1 MIHKSYIKAVFVA
14 YMLHFLVYTNGIY
27 AQQVPQIA
35 VMPGGNN
42 APAAGY
48 SVANVLQPRFSTTA
62 PVIAPNYGLIQDNP
76 YVLVGPMAG
85 PSVLLAPVTPY
96 LNPSFF
102 HGGRQ

>member
-1 MIHKSYIKAVFVA
+1 MKKLLVGIATS
-14 YMLHFLVYTNGIY
+14 VYTLCIH

-48 SVANVLQPRFSTTA
+48 SIANVLQPRFPTTA
-62 PVIAPNYGLIQDNP
+62 PGSSPTPWVADNP

-85 PSVLLAPVTPY
+85 PSALLAPVTPY

-102 HGGRQ
+102 HGGRE

>member
-1 MIHKSYIKAVFVA
+1 MKLCNIRYIFVA
-14 YMLHFLVYTNGIY
+14 ALVYTNGIH

-48 SVANVLQPRFSTTA
+48 GVANVLQPRFPTTA
-62 PVIAPNYGLIQDNP
+62 PGTAPSYGFVPESP

-85 PSVLLAPVTPY
+85 PSALLAPVTPFLSQSY
-96 LNPSFF
+96 FF
-102 HGGRQ
+102 GGRQ

>member
-1 MIHKSYIKAVFVA
+1 MKKLIFCVA
-14 YMLHFLVYTNGIY
+14 SSVYTMYIH

-48 SVANVLQPRFSTTA
+48 GVANVLQPRFPTTA
-62 PVIAPNYGLIQDNP
+62 PGTTPGYGFVPESP

-85 PSVLLAPVTPY
+85 PSALLAPVTPFLSQSY
-96 LNPSFF
+96 FF
-102 HGGRQ
+102 GGRQ

>member
-1 MIHKSYIKAVFVA
+1 MKKLLVCIAMS
-14 YMLHFLVYTNGIY
+14 VYTLCIH

-48 SVANVLQPRFSTTA
+48 SIANVLQPRFPTTVQESRPTPWVA
-62 PVIAPNYGLIQDNP
+62 DNP

-85 PSVLLAPVTPY
+85 PSALLAPVTPY

-102 HGGRQ
+102 HGGRE

>member
-1 MIHKSYIKAVFVA
+1 MKKFLVCIYSVYT
-14 YMLHFLVYTNGIY
+14 LVYTTGIY

-48 SVANVLQPRFSTTA
+48 SVANVLQPRFPTTVQGPSPTPTPWVA
-62 PVIAPNYGLIQDNP
+62 DNP
-76 YVLVGPMAG
+76 YVLVGPLPG
-85 PSVLLAPVTPY
+85 PSALLAPVTPY

-102 HGGRQ
+102 HGGRE